1 MQIIPAID
9 IKGGRCVRL
18 YQGDFS
24 QETVYDADPR
34 AVAQRWVSQGAQ
46 RLHLVDLDGAKAGRP
61 VNTDTIVSIVRAV
74 AVPVQLGGGLRTESA
89 VRAALDLGVER
100 VILGT
105 AAVRQP
111 ELISQL
117 AARYAEALIVGI
129 DARDGAVATEGW
141 TAATHIRATDLA
153 EQMARLGVRRIIYT
167 DISRDGTL
175 TEPNFTATGALVRPG
190 GPAIIASGGI
200 CRVEQLPKLADI
212 GVEAA
217 IVGRALYTGDLELQD
232 ALSSIRPI

>member
-74 AVPVQLGGGLRTESA
+74 AVPVQLGGGLPF
-89 VRAALDLGVER
+89 ALRSISELNVLFSER
-100 VILGT
+100 LLFV
-105 AAVRQP
+105 
-111 ELISQL
+111 SQ
-117 AARYAEALIVGI
+117 
-129 DARDGAVATEGW
+129 
-141 TAATHIRATDLA
+141 
-153 EQMARLGVRRIIYT
+153 
-167 DISRDGTL
+167 S
-175 TEPNFTATGALVRPG
+175 
-190 GPAIIASGGI
+190 
-200 CRVEQLPKLADI
+200 
-212 GVEAA
+212 
-217 IVGRALYTGDLELQD
+217 
-232 ALSSIRPI
+232 